1 MAPTRT
7 ETGKRSALKAL
18 TYRVLILCLDFT
30 TIYLMTGKTQVA
42 LGFTLVSNLYTT
54 VGYFF
59 HERLWARVRW
69 GLAPSVPREF

>member
-1 MAPTRT
+1 MAPNRT

-18 TYRVLILCLDFT
+18 TYRVLILCMDFT

-69 GLAPSVPREF
+69 GLEPSLPGER